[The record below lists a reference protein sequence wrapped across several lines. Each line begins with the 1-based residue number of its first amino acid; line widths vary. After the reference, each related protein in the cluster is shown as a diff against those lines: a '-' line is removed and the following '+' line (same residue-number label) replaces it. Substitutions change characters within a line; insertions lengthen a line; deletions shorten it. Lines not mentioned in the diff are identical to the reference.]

1 MIEGSIS
8 TSTPIPELITHIRY
22 SFRQRDFNDV
32 QQILT
37 DREHT
42 MKIEIEDLRRDRD
55 TAKNEVVLLER
66 AMDLKELERLKLD
79 EKLVKSQRKCEELEE
94 TVTRLL
100 EEKKLSDDREKRAE
114 ERCDK
119 IAAENSKLASEKMES
134 IFELNEKIN
143 ELKNKNLEIERLVGV
158 YEEKYRCLDVEIVK
172 MGQEIEDL
180 RGKQLVGDRVV
191 EELKGEIVEANKTIE
206 ELRVKKSESDKAA
219 ELYKSRF
226 DNLSPRIV
234 KTEENLANMLAL
246 KVGDLAG
253 LVNEVRELATSEDG
267 GILNF
272 KELRGKNCSSRNHT
286 MPDADAD
293 DVVVLSPDVRSSSGS
308 SKKGDRNLVQSRT
321 VKTSSCLQSGRNP
334 SQAEISGRREP
345 LASGR
350 FSKTARSSSAAAGE
364 IIQVIDIDD
373 DDENPPQAPGI
384 SKGGTCGNKINF
396 VKRKTRTDSMEDL
409 PADSATKRKKNTCMG
424 DGDVVLVDERENGV
438 VSRSSHGIIGCSSS
452 RRCGEEI
459 GPACDSGFP
468 LEKLNGL
475 TDEVSTDSDGSCTDS
490 RMEELVASLRSGRKF
505 VYEADMLRTFQQ
517 DEQLCMNAVCALYR
531 QQVAAKKPK
540 GRSNLSDNRGFSPV
554 DSISGCALA
563 EYLIDGDKELRL
575 RKSVS
580 EVRKQRPDAIAQC
593 RKLANIYVEKLFAIY
608 CTGEDPLFCQ

>member
-1 MIEGSIS
+1 MSEGSIS
-8 TSTPIPELITHIRY
+8 TSTPISELITHIKY
-22 SFRQRDFNDV
+22 SFRERDFNDV
-32 QQILT
+32 QQILM
-37 DREHT
+37 DREHA
-42 MKIEIEDLRRDRD
+42 MKMEIEDLTRDRD

-66 AMDLKELERLKLD
+66 ALDLKELERLKLD
-79 EKLVKSQRKCEELEE
+79 DKLVKSQRKCEELEE

-100 EEKKLSDDREKRAE
+100 EEKKLSDDREERAE
-114 ERCDK
+114 ERCHK
-119 IAAENSKLASEKMES
+119 IAAENLKLASEKMES
-134 IFELNEKIN
+134 IFELNKKIN
-143 ELKNKNLEIERLVGV
+143 GLKNKNLEIEGLVGV
-158 YEEKYRCLDVEIVK
+158 YEEKCRCLDVEIVK
-172 MGQEIEDL
+172 MGQEIEDF
-180 RGKQLVGDRVV
+180 RGKQLSGDRVV
-191 EELKGEIVEANKTIE
+191 EELKGEIAEANKTIE

-226 DNLSPRIV
+226 DNLSARIV
-234 KTEENLANMLAL
+234 KTEENLADMLAL

-253 LVNEVRELATSEDG
+253 LVNEVRDLATSENG
-267 GILNF
+267 KILNF
-272 KELRGKNCSSRNHT
+272 KESRGKNCASRNHT
-286 MPDADAD
+286 TPDADAD
-293 DVVVLSPDVRSSSGS
+293 DVVILSPDVRSSSGS

-321 VKTSSCLQSGRNP
+321 VKTSPCLQSGRSP
-334 SQAEISGRREP
+334 QAEISRRKEP

-350 FSKTARSSSAAAGE
+350 FNKTACSSSAVGGE

-384 SKGGTCGNKINF
+384 SKGGTYRNEINSG
-396 VKRKTRTDSMEDL
+396 KRKPRTDIMGDL
-409 PADSATKRKKNTCMG
+409 HANSATKRKKNTCMG
-424 DGDVVLVDERENGV
+424 DEDVVLVDERENGV
-438 VSRSSHGIIGCSSS
+438 VSRSSHGIIDCSSS
-452 RRCGEEI
+452 RRCEEEI

-475 TDEVSTDSDGSCTDS
+475 SDEVSTDSDGSCTDS
-490 RMEELVASLRSGRKF
+490 RMEELVASLRSGKKF

-517 DEQLCMNAVCALYR
+517 DEELCMNAVCALYR

-563 EYLIDGDKELRL
+563 EYLIDGDKELKL

-580 EVRKQRPDAIAQC
+580 EVRKQRPDAITQC